1 MPAAARPALAHGD
14 YYRGNVRCVDRKIVA
29 LFDWDDACY
38 WTLENEL
45 AWSVWEFA
53 QADDAATLDLDRTRR
68 FLDVY
73 AASDGPVPLGNIDFI
88 VPFIRDD
95 IRTEIR
101 EAAAAAEVGLGVD
114 QAYVDRSGAAFANL
128 ADLFL

>member
-1 MPAAARPALAHGD
+1 M
-14 YYRGNVRCVDRKIVA
+14 RCVNHRIVA

-53 QADDAATLDLDRTRR
+53 QADEAATLDLDRARR

-73 AASDGPVPLGNIDFI
+73 AECGGPAALGEVGFI

-101 EAAAAAEVGLGVD
+101 EAIALAEAGRASD
-114 QAYVDRSGAAFANL
+114 SAYLRRSMEAFVNLRKQQDRMAGWTG
-128 ADLFL
+128 